1 LTEARGFF
9 NCVDFNNY
17 VENLRI
23 ITDFPAAAR
32 PVRFRGGT
40 FAAIIGVT
48 WSDADD
54 INETI

>member
-1 LTEARGFF
+1 
-9 NCVDFNNY
+9 V
-17 VENLRI
+17 
-23 ITDFPAAAR
+23 AAAR

-54 INETI
+54 FSNNETI